1 MTKSSLVLAVTAAL
15 FVSTGSA
22 FAARAATQ
30 NATAEAPGSA
40 VIGTVESDVRMR
52 NVEQTQRGQ
61 QNKQALDAGSIVSSS
76 VIGGVKTE
84 VDLKNMTQSQRG
96 ENNNQDAS
104 FATIKNSSVIGTVN
118 SKVSAKNV
126 NQDQQ
131 GENNDQAMSAGS
143 IR

>member
-1 MTKSSLVLAVTAAL
+1 MSKSSLILAVTAAL

-52 NVEQTQRGQ
+52 NVDQTQRGEH
-61 QNKQALDAGSIVSSS
+61 NKQALDAGSIVSSS
-76 VIGGVKTE
+76 VIGGVNTE
-84 VDLKNMTQSQRG
+84 VNLRNMGQSQEG
-96 ENNNQDAS
+96 TDNTQDAS

-118 SKVSAKNV
+118 SSVDAKNIT
-126 NQDQQ
+126 QDQK
-131 GENNDQAMSAGS
+131 GEHNDQAMSAGS